1 MHKPGDGGELYDL
14 WCTRAPDN
22 VELQR
27 IATSGTV
34 TAPAASS
41 GDGAAAGD
49 DGAAGGNEE
58 DDADDGN
65 PKPNE
70 AQRSLIGR
78 RYLDTDDGKTWA
90 VFAAGYDPETK
101 LIVAYIYDTAA
112 TSDPESLL
120 DCEYMSADE
129 LADGEEYEWLDGKPG
144 RLVGDRHEEAAAAA
158 AAADGEDDDDAP
170 SDGALFAELEL
181 ARISGAELGIG
192 MPEDSGGSDSTV
204 PVISLGDGF
213 L

>member
-1 MHKPGDGGELYDL
+1 
-14 WCTRAPDN
+14 
-22 VELQR
+22 
-27 IATSGTV
+27 
-34 TAPAASS
+34 
-41 GDGAAAGD
+41 
-49 DGAAGGNEE
+49 
-58 DDADDGN
+58 
-65 PKPNE
+65 
-70 AQRSLIGR
+70 
-78 RYLDTDDGKTWA
+78 
-90 VFAAGYDPETK
+90 
-101 LIVAYIYDTAA
+101 
-112 TSDPESLL
+112 
-120 DCEYMSADE
+120 MSADE